1 MAESKKRGIRDWI
14 GDSQRKRNRKP
25 GRLFFLLSLS
35 SRAPRLRLR
44 GRETDGGRRGFA
56 SGCGRGGAA
65 ARNELRRGEKV
76 EALIGRIP
84 QNYGPKED
92 HIWAEIVIIYVLELP

>member
-35 SRAPRLRLR
+35 SRPLRLRLR
-44 GRETDGGRRGFA
+44 GHETDRGF
-56 SGCGRGGAA
+56 GMRP
-65 ARNELRRGEKV
+65 RRREM
-76 EALIGRIP
+76 
-84 QNYGPKED
+84 NYGEGKNSK
-92 HIWAEIVIIYVLELP
+92 HLPVGSP